1 MASDDGR
8 VIAHAAE
15 AYRKADRLEPFGFS
29 GWIGREP
36 HGVVE
41 SDCGTVRDGVFAEQV
56 VELFD
61 DLARARRDGPWLA
74 VASFVNPH
82 DIAFAGGF
90 YELLLGSTRSTP
102 CRPCDSSPVG
112 WLPDTRR
119 YITLRH
125 RMMPTSTTATASTT
139 PGTGRPRDPRID
151 DAVLH
156 ATAELLQ
163 EVGYL
168 QLTIGAIAAR
178 AGTNKPAIYRRW
190 PTKAHLV
197 HEAVFPAPSPEL
209 ITDADALRSDI
220 RALVAIGVD
229 LLGRP
234 AARAALPG
242 LLAEMT
248 SDPTLHAD
256 VIGRFAGSTWG
267 RMQNRIEHAIE
278 MGEVRADVQPSTV
291 LELIAG
297 STFVATAIRP
307 LNEIGPDWI
316 DDIVDLI
323 MRGIEP

>member
-1 MASDDGR
+1 MATS
-8 VIAHAAE
+8 A
-15 AYRKADRLEPFGFS
+15 
-29 GWIGREP
+29 
-36 HGVVE
+36 
-41 SDCGTVRDGVFAEQV
+41 T
-56 VELFD
+56 
-61 DLARARRDGPWLA
+61 
-74 VASFVNPH
+74 
-82 DIAFAGGF
+82 
-90 YELLLGSTRSTP
+90 T
-102 CRPCDSSPVG
+102 SP
-112 WLPDTRR
+112 P
-119 YITLRH
+119 
-125 RMMPTSTTATASTT
+125 PA
-139 PGTGRPRDPRID
+139 GTGRPRDPRID
-151 DAVLH
+151 DAVLQ

-197 HEAVFPAPSPEL
+197 HEAVFPSQSPAEV
-209 ITDADALRSDI
+209 IPAGDLRSDI
-220 RALVAIGVD
+220 RALVATGVE

-242 LLAEMT
+242 LLAEMS

-267 RMQNRIEHAIE
+267 WMQRRIEDAIE
-278 MGEVRADVQPSTV
+278 SGEVRARIKSSTV

-316 DDIVDLI
+316 DDTVDLI